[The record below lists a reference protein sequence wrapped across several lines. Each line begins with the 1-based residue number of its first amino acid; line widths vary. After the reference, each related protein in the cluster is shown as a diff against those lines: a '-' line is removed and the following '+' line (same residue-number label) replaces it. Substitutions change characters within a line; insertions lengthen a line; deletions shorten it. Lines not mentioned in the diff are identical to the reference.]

1 MIRDRDS
8 NEAAKVAFENY
19 VRENL
24 QAAVSFAGGNP
35 GIDRIWLY
43 TILSPSSIETG
54 VYYRYRGSFIGFGDL
69 PYLDPDGPYEYDT
82 SRLIDEQVS
91 APGKPLIDALMS
103 TGDLPE
109 RIIVAYD
116 PAAGTMESTW
126 DYEGTKAR
134 PTDPGWKARDAWI
147 ESMGGE
153 PAFR

>member
-54 VYYRYRGSFIGFGDL
+54 VY
-69 PYLDPDGPYEYDT
+69 
-82 SRLIDEQVS
+82 
-91 APGKPLIDALMS
+91 
-103 TGDLPE
+103 
-109 RIIVAYD
+109 
-116 PAAGTMESTW
+116 
-126 DYEGTKAR
+126 
-134 PTDPGWKARDAWI
+134 
-147 ESMGGE
+147 
-153 PAFR
+153 